1 MERKSSM
8 MRIAYILTTVL
19 GVFANIGLA
28 AESTAIREDIEW
40 TNLWIPYLSKP
51 ADLPRVLL
59 VGDSIC
65 SAYYDGVA
73 KELEGKAYAAKL
85 ATSASLGDPALLD
98 QLRFVLGNYK
108 FDAIHFNNG
117 LHGFGYTEEQYR
129 DAIPKLLALF
139 KELAPNAKVVWATS
153 TPMREPAPN
162 LQTISPKTQRVIA
175 RNQIVVDVAKKE
187 GIPVDDLYALVV
199 DHPEYWIDDGT
210 HFKPEGQAVE
220 AKQVAKHILEA
231 LAK

>member
-1 MERKSSM
+1 M
-8 MRIAYILTTVL
+8 MRTVFVLATVL

-28 AESTAIREDIEW
+28 AEPTVKREDIEW
-40 TNLWIPYLSKP
+40 TNLWIPHLSKS

-65 SAYYDGVA
+65 NAYYDGVA

-98 QLRFVLGNYK
+98 QLRFLLSNYK

-117 LHGFGYTEEQYR
+117 LHGFDYTEEQYR
-129 DAIPKLLALF
+129 NDIPKLLALF

-162 LQTISPKTQRVIA
+162 LQTIKPETQRVIA
-175 RNQIVVDVAKKE
+175 RNRIVVDVAKKE
-187 GIPVDDLYALVV
+187 GIPVNDLYALVV
-199 DHPEYWIDDGT
+199 DHPEYWNDDGT
-210 HFKPEGQAVE
+210 HFKPEGQAVQ
-220 AKQVAKHILEA
+220 AKQVAKRILET